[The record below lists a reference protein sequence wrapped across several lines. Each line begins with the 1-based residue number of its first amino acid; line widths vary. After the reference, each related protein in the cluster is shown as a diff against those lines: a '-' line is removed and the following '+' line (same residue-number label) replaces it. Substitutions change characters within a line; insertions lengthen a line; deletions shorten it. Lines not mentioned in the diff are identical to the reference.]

1 LTGQG
6 KQERNMDKLVHF
18 SDVQYVNFNLLM
30 AIHANVQRDPISA
43 AYQFHLS
50 NQQIEKLA
58 HLSLEDLESL
68 AANMRSECL
77 FAPRAN
83 LEQLLEAPPGLTIA
97 LAAVS
102 SKLKDQAANALIERR
117 AYPTS

>member
-1 LTGQG
+1 
-6 KQERNMDKLVHF
+6 MDKLVHF

-30 AIHANVQRDPISA
+30 AIHANVQRDPIAA

-50 NQQIEKLA
+50 SQQIEKLA
-58 HLSLEDLESL
+58 ASSIGDLESL

-83 LEQLLEAPPGLTIA
+83 LEQLLEAPPGLAIA
-97 LAAVS
+97 LAAVTS
-102 SKLKDQAANALIERR
+102 TTQHQAAGPLVERR
-117 AYPTS
+117 VNRTTQ

>member
-1 LTGQG
+1 
-6 KQERNMDKLVHF
+6 MDKLVHF

-43 AYQFHLS
+43 AYQFHLTQ
-50 NQQIEKLA
+50 QQIEKLA
-58 HLSLEDLESL
+58 SLSLEDLESL
-68 AANMRSECL
+68 AANMRNECL

-102 SKLKDQAANALIERR
+102 STPQGQTPRLPVERR
-117 AYPTS
+117 AYRSSQ